1 MYKLT
6 QNGVIR
12 LTDGAFI
19 PNDFTNKD
27 WQEYQKWLA
36 QGNIPEPEYTPA
48 ELRQKLAGEMKAL
61 RSQRI
66 NKVLSSPNYAYDS
79 IGDVKFY
86 ADTGD
91 ADAIGLLSWYAT
103 YDTLVWN
110 WIDATLPSIADADL
124 SNVDVNVVEQDLFNQ
139 SIQTNPLP

>member
-1 MYKLT
+1 MYKLA

-12 LTDGAFI
+12 LSNGAFI
-19 PNDFTNKD
+19 PNDPANKD
-27 WQEYQKWLA
+27 WQEYQEWLA

-91 ADAIGLLSWYAT
+91 TDAQAILSWYTT

-110 WIDATLPSIADADL
+110 WIDATLPSIADTDL
-124 SNVDVNVVEQDLFNQ
+124 SNVDVSAVEQDLFNQ
-139 SIQTNPLP
+139 SITTSSLP